1 MEVRLH
7 IDQPDSRVIF
17 GTVPSGTTVIP
28 FPLARRRAFID
39 RHARHIATMRPEVG
53 ERYLDRQ
60 LQVQFENL
68 ERRGIDLDIIR
79 REIVAMDAA
88 IRAALWRAAI
98 TRGQR

>member
-1 MEVRLH
+1 MPIE
-7 IDQPDSRVIF
+7 QPGSGVIF
-17 GTVPSGTTVIP
+17 GALQYGTVIP

-39 RHARHIATMRPEVG
+39 RHARHITTMRPEIG

-60 LQVQFENL
+60 LQIQFENL
-68 ERRGIDLDIIR
+68 QRRGIDREIIN

-88 IRAALWRAAI
+88 IRTALWRAVI

>member
-1 MEVRLH
+1 ME
-7 IDQPDSRVIF
+7 QSGSGVIF
-17 GTVPSGTTVIP
+17 GTAQPGSVIP

-39 RHARHIATMRPEVG
+39 RHARLISTMRPEVG

-60 LQVQFENL
+60 LQIQFENL
-68 ERRGIDLDIIR
+68 QRRGFDLDTIN

-88 IRAALWRAAI
+88 IRAALWRAVI

>member
-1 MEVRLH
+1 MIFSAVR
-7 IDQPDSRVIF
+7 S
-17 GTVPSGTTVIP
+17 GATVVP

-39 RHARHIATMRPEVG
+39 RHARLIATMRPGVG

-68 ERRGIDLDIIR
+68 QRRGIDLEIIN

-88 IRAALWRAAI
+88 TLCVQ
-98 TRGQR
+98 RGTKPSGLIINAKPWKRIAKN